1 MFGARRDSL
10 KPSSLQLALR
20 SLRNFSN
27 AGVLVGEFA
36 ECRSQPSH
44 KNLFSKINLLKQIPV
59 IYIKSDGGIVPGRRR
74 KSLRALYTTKPH
86 GLGLGLGLGLSLSRS
101 IVLARRGRLW
111 AENKPTEGAI
121 FRFTI
126 PAWKEDLR

>member
-44 KNLFSKINLLKQIPV
+44 KYFFSKINLLKKISV
-59 IYIKSDGGIVPGRRR
+59 IYIKSGGGIVPGGEERVFEP
-74 KSLRALYTTKPH
+74 YTPLNRTDWDWDC
-86 GLGLGLGLGLSLSRS
+86 R
-101 IVLARRGRLW
+101 
-111 AENKPTEGAI
+111 
-121 FRFTI
+121 
-126 PAWKEDLR
+126 

>member
-44 KNLFSKINLLKQIPV
+44 KSLFSKINLLKQIPV
-59 IYIKSDGGIVPGRRR
+59 IYIKSGGGIVPGWRR

-86 GLGLGLGLGLSLSRS
+86 GLGLGLGLSLSRS

-126 PAWKEDLR
+126 PAWKDDLR